1 MSITCQH
8 NHVQNHPYANNSRCK
23 YVCYVCQLSN
33 SDMKKV
39 GFELFGFQAAE
50 EKLDHPFSGLY
61 GVNTFQTYLTQY
73 KFLQNAHVLP
83 QTTLYKKN
91 CLHPAKNLQVQLYI
105 IQNTIDPAEINN
117 YCQKELLPSQ
127 NLVNFDETNQ

>member
-1 MSITCQH
+1 
-8 NHVQNHPYANNSRCK
+8 
-23 YVCYVCQLSN
+23 
-33 SDMKKV
+33 MKKV

-50 EKLDHPFSGLY
+50 EKFNHPFGGLQ

-73 KFLQNAHVLP
+73 KFLQNAHALP
-83 QTTLYKKN
+83 QTTLCKKN
-91 CLHPAKNLQVQLYI
+91 CLYPAKNLHVQLYI
-105 IQNTIDPAEINN
+105 IQNTIDPTEINN